1 MFLNRLNNEEKKA
14 FLSLA
19 HHMARVDLNFMDEQK
34 QIISQYCL
42 EMGID
47 DIEYDESKFDLVKV
61 LKTFTNSKSQKIVLL
76 EIMALVYADNILH
89 ETEQEIIDIMCKEFN
104 INSNL
109 ANVFGEWSKA
119 IMALYIQGENLI
131 EL

>member
-19 HHMARVDLNFMDEQK
+19 HHMARIDANFMDEQK

-89 ETEQEIIDIMCKEFN
+89 ETEQEVIDTMCKEFN